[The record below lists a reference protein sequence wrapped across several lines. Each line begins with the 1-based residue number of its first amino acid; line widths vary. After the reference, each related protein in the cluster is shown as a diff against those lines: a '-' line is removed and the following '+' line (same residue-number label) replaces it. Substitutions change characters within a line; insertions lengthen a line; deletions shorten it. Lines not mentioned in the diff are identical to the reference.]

1 MKPLYFLR
9 NALIFCAPACFLLS
23 GCAAGN
29 QAAPFTP
36 KLDIAYSAEAELE
49 YGTGQ
54 TASLTVT
61 RYDKAQ
67 WEAAF
72 SAPPALEG
80 VMLQFDGDAVKA
92 SYKGLEFS
100 VPRSAL
106 PAKNVLVLATEALDL
121 TAETAPLPCTEQSD
135 GTWSYAG
142 ETEAGSFTVT
152 FAADGTPAVLDM
164 PAQPFTIR
172 FSGYT
177 AVTPQS
183 AAASETTAAPAASAP
198 AETAAPDA

>member
-9 NALIFCAPACFLLS
+9 NALIFCVPACFLLN

-36 KLDIAYSAEAELE
+36 KLNGAYSAEAELE
-49 YGTGQ
+49 YGAGQ
-54 TASLTVT
+54 TALLTVT

-72 SAPPALEG
+72 SAPAALEG
-80 VMLQFDGDAVKA
+80 VVLQFDGDAVRA

-106 PAKNVLVLATEALDL
+106 PAKNMLVLATEALDL
-121 TAETAPLPCTEQSD
+121 AAEAAPLPCTEQSD
-135 GTWSYAG
+135 GTWSYSG
-142 ETEAGSFTVT
+142 ESEAGSYTVT
-152 FAADGTPAVLDM
+152 FTADGTPAALDM

-177 AVTPQS
+177 A
-183 AAASETTAAPAASAP
+183 AAAETTVPAQT
-198 AETAAPDA
+198 TAAPDA

>member
-9 NALIFCAPACFLLS
+9 SALIFCAPAYFLLS
-23 GCAAGN
+23 GCAAGHP
-29 QAAPFTP
+29 AAPFTP
-36 KLDIAYSAEAELE
+36 KLDGAYTAEAELE
-49 YGTGQ
+49 YGSGQ
-54 TASLTVT
+54 TAALTLT

-80 VMLQFDGDAVKA
+80 VVLQFDGNAVKA

-106 PAKNVLVLATEALDL
+106 PAKNVLVLATDVLDL
-121 TAETAPLPCTEQSD
+121 ADETAPLPCNEQSD

-142 ETEAGSFTVT
+142 ETEAGSYTVT
-152 FAADGTPAVLDM
+152 FAADGTPAAIDM

-172 FSGYT
+172 FSGFAAT
-177 AVTPQS
+177 APDPGS
-183 AAASETTAAPAASAP
+183 AETTAP
-198 AETAAPDA
+198 AETAPASAETTAS